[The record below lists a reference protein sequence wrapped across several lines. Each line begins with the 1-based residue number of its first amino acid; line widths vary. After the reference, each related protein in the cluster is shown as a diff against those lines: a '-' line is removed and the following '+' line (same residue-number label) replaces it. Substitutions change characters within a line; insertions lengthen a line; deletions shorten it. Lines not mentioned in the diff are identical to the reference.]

1 MEVPREVRKF
11 CCISCLVKNLV
22 HDKTQPEKLQKLK
35 LNYLGLLPQRNLPEK
50 KINLSWLKG
59 YQISVPK
66 IHDLQIMDFWIINNK
81 PICGIYLSWKTSQKG
96 SWPKTY
102 HGQNGSKPFWLI
114 SQCITILGLLD
125 VKRGETLR
133 RKYRIICRHYWEN
146 RINYVWS
153 RE

>member
-11 CCISCLVKNLV
+11 CCISWLVKNLV
-22 HDKTQPEKLQKLK
+22 NHKTQPEKLHKLK

-59 YQISVPK
+59 YQI
-66 IHDLQIMDFWIINNK
+66 MDFWIIDNK
-81 PICGIYLSWKTSQKG
+81 PICGNVAFVFKISRHKVGRPAKRD
-96 SWPKTY
+96 

>member
-1 MEVPREVRKF
+1 MIKPNLRN
-11 CCISCLVKNLV
+11 CINSNWTIWGCFHKGIS
-22 HDKTQPEKLQKLK
+22 LK
-35 LNYLGLLPQRNLPEK
+35 K

-59 YQISVPK
+59 YQI
-66 IHDLQIMDFWIINNK
+66 MDFWIIDNK
-81 PICGIYLSWKTSQKG
+81 PICGNVAFVFKISRHKVGRPAKRD
-96 SWPKTY
+96 